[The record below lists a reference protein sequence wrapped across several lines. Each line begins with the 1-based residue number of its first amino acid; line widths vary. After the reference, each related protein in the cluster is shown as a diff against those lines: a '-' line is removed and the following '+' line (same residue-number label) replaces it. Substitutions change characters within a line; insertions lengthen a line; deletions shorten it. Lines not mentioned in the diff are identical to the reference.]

1 MISSEKFD
9 WNDISIVPSVLS
21 DIDSR
26 SQINPY
32 LKNGKLP
39 IFTAPMDTVIDEN
52 NCTQFYNSGVNI
64 VLPRN
69 VKFENLKD
77 QNHFYSYGLDEII
90 DMLNT
95 NQELPSKILI
105 DVANGHMLKLYE
117 TSKQIKEKFG
127 DDVKLMVGNIANP
140 ETYRKYCDIG
150 VDYIRVGIGGGS
162 ACLTSA
168 NGAIHYPM
176 ASLIYECGV
185 IAKQYDKPTQIIAD
199 GGFKNYSDIIKAL
212 ALGADSVMLGGIF
225 NKCLESCGENYVFK
239 NNEYVLFDNIIGSKF
254 CDNTN
259 DIIKF
264 GVYYNPK
271 TNKPDLIDNIYK
283 KFRGMSTK
291 EVQKDWNRKEL
302 KTSEGISKY
311 NKVEYTLDGWIQNF
325 TDYLKSSMS
334 YCGKHDLGS
343 YVGNVEYI
351 TITDNAFNRF
361 NK

>member
-212 ALGADSVMLGGIF
+212 ALGAHSVMLGGIF
-225 NKCLESCGENYVFK
+225 NKCLEACGENYVQ
-239 NNEYVLFDNIIGSKF
+239 I
-254 CDNTN
+254 N
-259 DIIKF
+259 D
-264 GVYYNPK
+264 VYYPFDELLDNDPSEH
-271 TNKPDLIDNIYK
+271 IDKIYK

-334 YCGKHDLGS
+334 YCGKRDLDS
-343 YVGNVEYI
+343 YIGNVEYI